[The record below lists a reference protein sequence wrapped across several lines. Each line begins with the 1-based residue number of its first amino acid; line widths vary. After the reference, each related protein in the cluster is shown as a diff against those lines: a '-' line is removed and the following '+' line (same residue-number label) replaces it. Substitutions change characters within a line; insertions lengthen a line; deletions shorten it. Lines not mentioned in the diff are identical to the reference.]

1 MNILG
6 WLWYLT
12 VQLIMAFFTVLG
24 WFVLIPFCLG
34 HAWTLSTLVGS
45 IKDGR
50 PIDHWNTEW
59 LRWAYDNPEDGVS
72 GQQALIWLNSTTR
85 GLYMPMPEASFNEW
99 QTWLYAAW
107 RAYCWSAWRNSTD
120 NLKYRFAWK
129 AGPFAVF
136 KLGAFIAKLGWQGGL
151 PVLSISR

>member
-1 MNILG
+1 MTVLR
-6 WLWYLT
+6 WLWYVA
-12 VQLIMAFFTVLG
+12 VQLIMAFFMVLG
-24 WFVLIPFCLG
+24 WFVLIPFCLA

-50 PIDHWNTEW
+50 PVDHWNTEW

-72 GQQALIWLNSTTR
+72 GQQALIWLNATTR
-85 GLYMPMPEASFNEW
+85 GLYMPNAPAW
-99 QTWLYAAW
+99 W

-120 NLKYRFAWK
+120 GLKYFFAWK
-129 AGPFAVF
+129 AGPFATF
-136 KLGAFIAKLGWQGGL
+136 KMGRFTAKFGWQGGL